1 MLCRFRSGHPA
12 MSFDQICSTALVRS
26 RWLLFRAGAHYRGQ
40 CFATNRIAFHAG
52 LYRLAR
58 CSHALAAARRN
69 INSNGFNPI

>member
-12 MSFDQICSTALVRS
+12 MSFDQICSTARVRS
-26 RWLLFRAGAHYRGQ
+26 RGLLFRAGAHYRGQ
-40 CFATNRIAFHAG
+40 CFAASHAG

-69 INSNGFNPI
+69 INSNGFNPM